1 MDKSE
6 RISWFE
12 QFKIACLKPSQYKR
26 LLDLT
31 KGKVILFLAA
41 ITLIITILGY
51 GMDVA
56 GFSISVGGWKNF
68 IMERMPAFE
77 LRDGTLKVDREMDFD
92 IAGVHFIADTS
103 KNKVDINDLS
113 NEYSMEMAFAKDEM
127 VVKNTAVGNMMNKIS
142 FKDFKDVVFN
152 NKAMTAMIPM
162 IHIFIVIMFF
172 SQWIV
177 NIISYLTVAVFIT
190 MLVYFNQKTRLDR
203 KDKEDVSFGKIFKLS
218 IYARVIFELIETIGV
233 TAGVSFFSGMLW
245 MFISYFGS
253 YELLLAGFMRP
264 EDQKKPD
271 EMM

>member
-6 RISWFE
+6 KISWFE

-31 KGKVILFLAA
+31 KGKVVLFLAA
-41 ITLIITILGY
+41 ITLITTILGY

-152 NKAMTAMIPM
+152 NKAMTAMI
-162 IHIFIVIMFF
+162 
-172 SQWIV
+172 Q
-177 NIISYLTVAVFIT
+177 
-190 MLVYFNQKTRLDR
+190 
-203 KDKEDVSFGKIFKLS
+203 
-218 IYARVIFELIETIGV
+218 IGRAHV
-233 TAGVSFFSGMLW
+233 
-245 MFISYFGS
+245 
-253 YELLLAGFMRP
+253 
-264 EDQKKPD
+264 
-271 EMM
+271 